1 MKNIII
7 FGASGHGSVV
17 LDCIEKEGRYKVV
30 GFMDS
35 YKKKGLIINGY
46 KILGNEFDL
55 PFVIE
60 KYSVTGVFVAVGD
73 NWVRKILI
81 DRITKINPNIRF
93 ISVVHP
99 SASIGKDVE
108 IGNGT
113 VIMPGVIVNANTVIK
128 DFCIL
133 NTNASLDHDGYMDD
147 FSSLAPGVVIG
158 GNLWLGKF
166 SALSLGCKVV
176 ENITVGKHSIVGAAS
191 LVSDDVADYVTV
203 YGSPARVISKRAI
216 GDPYLSRSKRA
227 SSRLFISNDY

>member
-1 MKNIII
+1 MKNVII

-113 VIMPGVIVNANTVIK
+113 VIMPGVIVNANAIIN

-133 NTNASLDHDGYMDD
+133 NTNSTLGHDGYMED
-147 FSSLAPGVVIG
+147 FTSLSPGVITG

-166 SALSLGCKVV
+166 SVLALGSMVV
-176 ENITVGKHSIVGAAS
+176 ENITIGKHSVIGAGS
-191 LVSDDVADYVTV
+191 LVVDNIPEFVTV
-203 YGSPARVISKRAI
+203 YGSPSRIIAKRFV
-216 GDPYLSRSKRA
+216 GDVYLAGSKRA
-227 SSRLFISNDY
+227 SSRLFISNDL